1 MVPAAPNIINNHR
14 ASAARDAVW
23 SSQTLLNSSRRCRL
37 DFVKCSNLWGQQA
50 GYHRPGYNWKYSWR
64 KKMISAPISRI
75 GPGWSQQQA
84 QFSEMWDSLSNGFCA
99 CHGHKLERTFPNG
112 RLSIM
117 QISFLFSLFWMSK
130 EYSTPLLAKIYVAA
144 GVGLLLASYQLGSYS
159 QARDGE
165 WRRLCWILRIFS
177 LATLHANATWPKF
190 LPSNGYDGLSG

>member
-1 MVPAAPNIINNHR
+1 MPPCRRRMVPAAPNIINNHR

-84 QFSEMWDSLSNGFCA
+84 QFSEMWDSLSKGFCA

-144 GVGLLLASYQLGSYS
+144 GVGL
-159 QARDGE
+159 
-165 WRRLCWILRIFS
+165 CC
-177 LATLHANATWPKF
+177 
-190 LPSNGYDGLSG
+190 

>member
-1 MVPAAPNIINNHR
+1 MPPCRRRMVPAAPNIINNHR

-50 GYHRPGYNWKYSWR
+50 GYHCPGWLQLEILTE

-75 GPGWSQQQA
+75 APGWGQQQQA

-144 GVGLLLASYQLGSYS
+144 GVGL
-159 QARDGE
+159 
-165 WRRLCWILRIFS
+165 CC
-177 LATLHANATWPKF
+177 
-190 LPSNGYDGLSG
+190 